1 MTTYDDT
8 KQILN
13 EIDRVLSQVKEDQI
27 DAFCRAIL
35 GADRLFL
42 HSLGREGLVLR
53 GFAMRLMHLGFAA
66 AVVGDMTTP
75 PIGPGGLLIASSGPG
90 AVKSMS
96 ALFDITHQAGG
107 KVALLTAEP
116 AAPLARQADLVV
128 LIPAQTM
135 ARAESQAALQ
145 LMGSVYEQAEWILLD
160 AIVLRLKNT
169 TGQTADQIRQR
180 HTNLE

>member
-1 MTTYDDT
+1 MTTYDDA

-13 EIDRVLSQVKEDQI
+13 EIDQVLRQVKEEQVE
-27 DAFCRAIL
+27 ALCRAIL
-35 GADRLFL
+35 EADRLFL

-53 GFAMRLMHLGFAA
+53 GFTMRLIHLGFNA

-75 PIGPGGLLIASSGPG
+75 PIRPGGLLIASSGPG
-90 AVKSMS
+90 AVKTMA
-96 ALFDITHQAGG
+96 ALFDIAHQAGG

-116 AAPLARQADLVV
+116 AAALAQQANLVL

-135 ARAESQAALQ
+135 ARAESQATLQ

-160 AIVLRLKNT
+160 AIVLRLKKA
-169 TGQTADQIRQR
+169 TGQTAEQIRQR

>member
-1 MTTYDDT
+1 MTTYDDV
-8 KQILN
+8 KQIFN
-13 EIDRVLSQVKEDQI
+13 EIDRVLQQVKEEQV
-27 DAFCRAIL
+27 DAFCQAIL
-35 GADRLFL
+35 SADRLFL

-53 GFAMRLMHLGFAA
+53 GFAIRLMHLGFAA

-90 AVKSMS
+90 AVKTMA

-116 AAPLARQADLVV
+116 AAPLAKQADLLVI
-128 LIPAQTM
+128 IPAQTM
-135 ARAESQAALQ
+135 ARAESQATLQ

-160 AIVLRLKNT
+160 AVVLRLKNA
-169 TGQTADQIRQR
+169 TGQTAEQIRQR

>member
-13 EIDRVLSQVKEDQI
+13 EIDQVLRQI
-27 DAFCRAIL
+27 REEEVDALCRAIL

-42 HSLGREGLVLR
+42 HSLGREGLVMR
-53 GFAMRLMHLGFAA
+53 GFTMRLMHLGFVAS
-66 AVVGDMTTP
+66 VVGDMTTP
-75 PIGPGGLLIASSGPG
+75 PIGPGGLLIGSSGPG
-90 AVKSMS
+90 YVKSM
-96 ALFDITHQAGG
+96 ATLFDIAHQAGG

-116 AAPLARQADLVV
+116 SAPLAQQADLVV
-128 LIPAQTM
+128 FIPAQTM
-135 ARAESQAALQ
+135 ARAESQGALQ
-145 LMGSVYEQAEWILLD
+145 LMGSLYEQAEWILLD

-169 TGQTADQIRQR
+169 TRQTAEQIRQR

>member
-1 MTTYDDT
+1 MTTYDDA

-13 EIDRVLSQVKEDQI
+13 EVDRVLQQVKEEQV
-27 DAFCRAIL
+27 DAFCGAIL
-35 GADRLFL
+35 GAEHLFL

-53 GFAMRLMHLGFAA
+53 GFAMRLMHLGLAA

-75 PIGPGGLLIASSGPG
+75 PIGLGGLLIASSGPG
-90 AVKSMS
+90 AVKSMA
-96 ALFDITHQAGG
+96 ALFEITHQAGG

-116 AAPLARQADLVV
+116 AAPLAQQADLLL

-135 ARAESQAALQ
+135 ARAESQGALQ

-160 AIVLRLKNT
+160 AIVLRLKNA
-169 TGQTADQIRQR
+169 TGQTAELVRQR

>member
-1 MTTYDDT
+1 MTTYDDA
-8 KQILN
+8 KQILH
-13 EIDRVLSQVKEDQI
+13 EIDQVLRQVREEEV

-35 GADRLFL
+35 SADRLFL

-53 GFAMRLMHLGFAA
+53 GFTMRLMHMGFAT

-90 AVKSMS
+90 YVKSMA

-116 AAPLARQADLVV
+116 AALLAKQADLMVR
-128 LIPAQTM
+128 IPAQTM
-135 ARAESQAALQ
+135 ARAESQAARQ

-160 AIVLRLKNT
+160 AIVQRLKNT
-169 TGQTADQIRQR
+169 TGQTAEQIRQR

>member
-1 MTTYDDT
+1 MTTYDDA
-8 KQILN
+8 KQILT
-13 EIDRVLSQVKEDQI
+13 EIDQVLRQVREEEV
-27 DAFCRAIL
+27 DAVCRAIL

-53 GFAMRLMHLGFAA
+53 GFTMRLMHLGFIS

-75 PIGPGGLLIASSGPG
+75 PIGPGDLLIASSGPG
-90 AVKSMS
+90 YVRSM
-96 ALFDITHQAGG
+96 ATLFDIAHQAGST
-107 KVALLTAEP
+107 VALLTAE
-116 AAPLARQADLVV
+116 AQAPLAKQADLVV

-145 LMGSVYEQAEWILLD
+145 LMGSVYEQAAWILLD
-160 AIVLRLKNT
+160 AIVLRLKNV
-169 TGQTADQIRQR
+169 TGQTPEQIRQR